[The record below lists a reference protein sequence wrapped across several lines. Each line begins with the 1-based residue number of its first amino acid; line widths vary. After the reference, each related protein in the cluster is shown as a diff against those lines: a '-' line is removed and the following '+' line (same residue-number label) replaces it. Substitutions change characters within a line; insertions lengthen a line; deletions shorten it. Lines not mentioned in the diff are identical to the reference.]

1 MFMEN
6 LPAKPLRVAL
16 YVRVSGQEQAI
27 KGLSLEAQQE
37 DLQEYCRE
45 RGWIVAGVYI
55 DAAKTARKR
64 LGKRTNFLRMLE
76 DVKRDKVDLIL
87 FTRLDRWF
95 RSVADYYKV
104 MEVLEAHNC
113 GWKTTQEQ
121 YDTSTAGGCISTC
134 GCPLPRMKPICA
146 GKELPLCLT
155 ARSSMARRFPAAAL
169 SATA

>member
-1 MFMEN
+1 M
-6 LPAKPLRVAL
+6 A
-16 YVRVSGQEQAI
+16 
-27 KGLSLEAQQE
+27 
-37 DLQEYCRE
+37 CRE
-45 RGWIVAGVYI
+45 NGWIVAGLYI

-104 MEVLEAHNC
+104 MEVLEAHGC

-121 YDTSTAGGCISTC
+121 YDTSTAGGRLYINLRLSIAQNEADLC
-134 GCPLPRMKPICA
+134 GERI
-146 GKELPLCLT
+146 GVCLT
-155 ARSSMARRFPAAAL
+155 ARSGTARLFPATAL

>member
-16 YVRVSGQEQAI
+16 YVRVSGQEQEI

-121 YDTSTAGGCISTC
+121 YDTSTAGG
-134 GCPLPRMKPICA
+134 
-146 GKELPLCLT
+146 
-155 ARSSMARRFPAAAL
+155 RRRGRI
-169 SATA
+169 